1 MQVRQSEKR
10 IHKVVNE
17 TVNGLNIVAHLK
29 ASAVN
34 QNILE
39 TQYMTGKGFDPSNV
53 TLDVQ
58 LRRDGKTRTLIS
70 TNLAVVAHYW
80 TITMGQSHWF
90 RGKVNVP
97 KGPDPEHGFQ
107 EVERAVFIPF
117 FGHHNIKGSDELIVT
132 VFCGRGTFNSSGDG
146 GDSGVSLESS
156 LLVTTNQSIGVEA
169 AIYRFHSQAIQANM
183 SDENVNLGDNVER
196 VALVSFERDGTKPV
210 FKSCSLT
217 SDRLDWTISEAEL
230 ALKHNQF
237 FPYSSSEV
245 LMSRGWTESVMKY
258 FPNTFL
264 CHDRDEIDQ
273 AKLSVSMHPDNVK
286 SSKNLVCWTSFETS
300 REMIAKAVE
309 MQNRHNVENVDKVP
323 DKLN

>member
-29 ASAVN
+29 AAN
-34 QNILE
+34 ANEDILE
-39 TQYMTGKGFDPSNV
+39 TQYMTGQGFDPSNV

-80 TITMGQSHWF
+80 TITMGQSHWY

-97 KGPDPEHGFQ
+97 KSATDHQ
-107 EVERAVFIPF
+107 ELERSVFIPF

-132 VFCGRGTFNSSGDG
+132 VFCGRGTFNGGPGGVALDG
-146 GDSGVSLESS
+146 SS
-156 LLVTTNQSIGVEA
+156 LLVTTNQSIGVES
-169 AIYRFHSQAIQANM
+169 AIYRFHSQAIQSNM

-196 VALVSFERDGTKPV
+196 VALVSFERDGTKPI
-210 FKSCSLT
+210 FKTCSLT

-230 ALKHNQF
+230 ALKHRQF
-237 FPYSSSEV
+237 FPYNYADV
-245 LMSRGWTESVMKY
+245 LMSRGWTEQVMKY

-264 CHDRDEIDQ
+264 CHDKDEIDQ
-273 AKLSVSMHPDNVK
+273 AKLSVSLHPANVK
-286 SSKNLVCWTSFETS
+286 SSQNYVCWTSFETS

-309 MQNRHNVENVDKVP
+309 MQNRHNVENVEKVP
-323 DKLN
+323 DKLV

>member
-29 ASAVN
+29 ASEKN
-34 QNILE
+34 KDILE

-58 LRRDGKTRTLIS
+58 LRRDGKTRTLVS
-70 TNLAVVAHYW
+70 TNLAVLAHYW
-80 TITMGQSHWF
+80 TIPMGQSHWYK
-90 RGKVNVP
+90 GKVNEKKAANRHQVL
-97 KGPDPEHGFQ
+97 
-107 EVERAVFIPF
+107 ERAVFIPF

-132 VFCGRGTFNSSGDG
+132 VFCGRGTFNEDGDG
-146 GDSGVSLESS
+146 SSCGVSVSESS
-156 LLVTTNQSIGVEA
+156 LLVVPNQSIGVEA

-196 VALVSFERDGTKPV
+196 VALVSFERDGTKPI
-210 FKSCSLT
+210 FKSCSLS

-230 ALKHNQF
+230 TLKHNQL
-237 FPYSSSEV
+237 FPYNSAEV
-245 LMSRGWTESVMKY
+245 LMSRGWTEDVPKY

-264 CHDRDEIDQ
+264 CHDKDEIDQ
-273 AKLSVSMHPDNVK
+273 AKLSVSLWSDNVK
-286 SSKNLVCWTSFETS
+286 SSRNLVCWTSFETS

-309 MQNRHNVENVDKVP
+309 MQNRHNSENVDKVP